1 VRNWKARKGLDVGPA
16 AASGQTLARTM
27 SWPHLVAL
35 GVGAIVGTGILTLI
49 GVGAD
54 KAGPAVLLSFLIAG
68 MVCACAALA
77 YAEMATMIPASGSAY
92 TYSYVVIGELVA
104 WVIGWSLILE
114 YSLVVSAVAVGWSG
128 YAAPLLHGWFGLP
141 MALMQGPH
149 AGGLINLPAV
159 FIIGVIAMMLIIG
172 MRKSAAI
179 NALLV
184 LLKLAALAAF
194 VFVALPHF
202 DAANLQ
208 PFSPYGFAKSTG
220 PDGVERGVMAA
231 AAIIFS
237 AFYGFDAI
245 ATAAEETRN
254 PKRDLPIGIM
264 GSMLACAA
272 IYTIVAGVAL
282 GAAPFISFAN
292 SPEPLAL
299 ILREL
304 NQPGAAHFLAL
315 SAVIALPTVILAF
328 FYGQSRIFF
337 VMARDG
343 LLPKG
348 LAQVSRGGAPVRI
361 TIFTALIVGSI
372 AAFFPLDE
380 IVALANAGTLIAF
393 SAVALCMLIMRR
405 RAPDAPRGFRTPLAW
420 VVGPVAIL
428 GCAYLFVSL
437 PQQTQIWFL
446 IWNVVGIAVYALYG
460 ARSRANAVRIAA
472 EEAAAL

>member
-1 VRNWKARKGLDVGPA
+1 VKNWNARKELAHPA
-16 AASGQTLARTM
+16 TLIAGQQLARTM

-54 KAGPAVLLSFLIAG
+54 KAGPAVLLSFVIAG
-68 MVCACAALA
+68 FVCACAALA

-92 TYSYVVIGELVA
+92 TYSYVVIGQAVA

-128 YAAPLLHGWFGLP
+128 YAAPLLHAWTGMP

-149 AGGLINLPAV
+149 AGGIANLPAV
-159 FIIGVIAMMLIIG
+159 FIIAVVAALLVAGT
-172 MRKSAAI
+172 RKSAI
-179 NALLV
+179 VNALLV
-184 LLKLAALAAF
+184 LLKLAALAVF
-194 VFVALPHF
+194 TFVALPHF
-202 DAANLQ
+202 DVTNLQ
-208 PFSPYGFAKSTG
+208 PFSPYGFSKATG
-220 PDGVERGVMAA
+220 PDGIERGVMAA

-254 PKRDLPIGIM
+254 PKRDLAIGIL

-272 IYTIVAGVAL
+272 IYTVIAGVAL
-282 GAAPFISFAN
+282 GAIPFTSFAN

-304 NQPGAAHFLAL
+304 GQPGAAQFLAL

-343 LLPKG
+343 LLPSA
-348 LAQVSRGGAPVRI
+348 LARVSGKGAPVR
-361 TIFTALIVGSI
+361 TTAFTFVIVGGI
-372 AAFFPLDE
+372 AALFPLDE
-380 IVALANAGTLIAF
+380 IVALANAGTLVAF
-393 SAVALCMLIMRR
+393 SAVAVCMLIMRR
-405 RAPDAPRGFRTPLAW
+405 RAPDAERGFRTPAAW
-420 VVGPVAIL
+420 AVGPIAIA
-428 GCAYLFVSL
+428 GCAYLFFSL
-437 PQQTQIWFL
+437 PQQTQFWFL
-446 IWNVVGIAVYALYG
+446 VWNLAGLAIYCFVRSTRRGVAVAG
-460 ARSRANAVRIAA
+460 AG
-472 EEAAAL
+472 

>member
-1 VRNWKARKGLDVGPA
+1 
-16 AASGQTLARTM
+16 
-27 SWPHLVAL
+27 
-35 GVGAIVGTGILTLI
+35 
-49 GVGAD
+49 
-54 KAGPAVLLSFLIAG
+54 
-68 MVCACAALA
+68 A

-128 YAAPLLHGWFGLP
+128 YAAPLLHAWAGIP

-149 AGGLINLPAV
+149 AGGIVNLPAV
-159 FIIGVIAMMLIIG
+159 FIIIVIAAMLIVG
-172 MRKSAAI
+172 MRKSAVI

-184 LLKLAALAAF
+184 ALKLAALAVFA
-194 VFVALPHF
+194 FVALPHF

-208 PFSPYGFAKSTG
+208 PFSPFGFAKTMG

-254 PKRDLPIGIM
+254 PKRDLAIGII

-272 IYTIVAGVAL
+272 IYTVIAAVAL
-282 GAAPFISFAN
+282 GATPFTRFAN

-304 NQPGAAHFLAL
+304 GKPGAAHFLGL

-343 LLPKG
+343 LLPRR
-348 LAQVSRGGAPVRI
+348 LARVSSGGAPVRI
-361 TIFTALIVGSI
+361 TIFTAMIVGTI

-380 IVALANAGTLIAF
+380 IVALANAGTLVAF

-405 RAPDAPRGFRTPLAW
+405 RAPEAPRGYRTPAAW
-420 VVGPVAIL
+420 LVGSVAIL
-428 GCAYLFVSL
+428 GCVYLFASL
-437 PQQTQIWFL
+437 PQQTQLWFL
-446 IWNVVGIAVYALYG
+446 AWNVLGLGLYLG
-460 ARSRANAVRIAA
+460 YGSRFGLAAA
-472 EEAAAL
+472 EAPEEATASMASSAA